1 MKKSFVLVLLLVSA
15 FTVLFSSEL
24 KDSGNWM
31 KATQLA
37 VLEIDENPTTGYLWH
52 ISVEPSGVLRN
63 FLEEYMTG
71 SAFPGAP
78 SVKGWIM
85 TAAKEGKAL
94 LTLKLYRDWEGER
107 KAIDFRAVTVDVSGE
122 EKGQVDLKIV
132 LNELELGSTATVT
145 LEENGST
152 GYTWG
157 YHILGEG
164 LQEIKKETIADTSG
178 LVGAPAKV
186 IWTFQAVDKGYTT
199 IVFRYF
205 RSWEG
210 EGSAVDFRAFNVLV
224 E

>member
-164 LQEIKKETIADTSG
+164 FRKSRKRPSRIPAVWSG
-178 LVGAPAKV
+178 LPRKSYGPS
-186 IWTFQAVDKGYTT
+186 
-199 IVFRYF
+199 RP
-205 RSWEG
+205 
-210 EGSAVDFRAFNVLV
+210 
-224 E
+224 

>member
-107 KAIDFRAVTVDVSGE
+107 KAIDFRAVTVDVSE
-122 EKGQVDLKIV
+122 R
-132 LNELELGSTATVT
+132 
-145 LEENGST
+145 
-152 GYTWG
+152 
-157 YHILGEG
+157 GEG
-164 LQEIKKETIADTSG
+164 PGGSEDSVERAGARIDGDRDSGRKWQHRLHLGISHSWRGPSGNQERDHRGYQRSG
-178 LVGAPAKV
+178 
-186 IWTFQAVDKGYTT
+186 
-199 IVFRYF
+199 R
-205 RSWEG
+205 
-210 EGSAVDFRAFNVLV
+210 GSRESHMDLPGRR
-224 E
+224 